1 MMNKEQAMKGSIRVV
16 LGMLIV
22 FGAVG
27 TMDVDPE
34 ANLVVQTALAV
45 VGLIIAFS
53 GVRAMRQS
61 GYE

>member
-1 MMNKEQAMKGSIRVV
+1 MKGSIRVV

-61 GYE
+61 EYE

>member
-61 GYE
+61 EYE